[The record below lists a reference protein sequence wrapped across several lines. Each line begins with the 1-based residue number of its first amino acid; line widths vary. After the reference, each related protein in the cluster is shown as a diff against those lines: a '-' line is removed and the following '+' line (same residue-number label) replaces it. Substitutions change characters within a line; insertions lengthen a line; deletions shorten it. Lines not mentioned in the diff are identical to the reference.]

1 MPSPQEISYIEE
13 PYVTANILT
22 PKEYV
27 GNIMELCQRRRGIYI
42 DMKYLDENRVTLI
55 YEMPLNEVIYDFF
68 DNLKSKT
75 KGYASLDYE
84 FKEYRRSSLVK
95 LDIYING
102 EPVDALS
109 FIVHKD
115 SAYDRG
121 KKMVEK
127 LKIVIPRK
135 LFKIPIQAAVGGKII
150 ARETISAL
158 RKDVLA
164 KCYGGDITRK
174 KKLLEKQKR
183 GKKKMRE
190 IGSVEVPQEAFLSVL
205 KLDEE

>member
-1 MPSPQEISYIEE
+1 
-13 PYVTANILT
+13 
-22 PKEYV
+22 
-27 GNIMELCQRRRGIYI
+27 
-42 DMKYLDENRVTLI
+42 
-55 YEMPLNEVIYDFF
+55 MPLNEIIYDFF

-75 KGYASLDYE
+75 KGYASFDYE
-84 FKEYRRSSLVK
+84 FKEYRRSELVK
-95 LDIYING
+95 LDIWVNG
-102 EPVDALS
+102 ESVDALS

-115 SAYDRG
+115 MAYDKG

-127 LKIVIPRK
+127 LKTVIP
-135 LFKIPIQAAVGGKII
+135 AVIGGKII
-150 ARETISAL
+150 ARETISAM

-190 IGSVEVPQEAFLSVL
+190 IGNVEIPQEAFLSVL
-205 KLDEE
+205 KLDDENK

>member
-1 MPSPQEISYIEE
+1 M
-13 PYVTANILT
+13 

-27 GNIMELCQRRRGIYI
+27 GNVMDICQKRRGIYI
-42 DMKYLDENRVTLI
+42 DMQYLDENRVTLI
-55 YEMPLNEVIYDFF
+55 YEMPLNEIIYDFF

-75 KGYASLDYE
+75 KGYASFDYE
-84 FKEYRRSSLVK
+84 FKEYKKSDLVK
-95 LDIYING
+95 LDIYINN
-102 EPVDALS
+102 EQVDALS
-109 FIVHKD
+109 FILHKD
-115 SAYDRG
+115 RAYERG

-127 LKIVIPRK
+127 LKEEIPRK
-135 LFKIPIQAAVGGKII
+135 LFKIPIQAAIGGKII
-150 ARETISAL
+150 ARETISAM

-164 KCYGGDITRK
+164 KCYGGDVTRK

-205 KLDEE
+205 KLDDE